1 MTAEHEPDLAPSAP
15 PAADRPG
22 PLVIGLAGTIAA
34 GKSTV
39 GQLLVERGAVH
50 CDADKLVHRLYDP
63 GTPGFDRVL
72 EAFGKEVVG
81 PDGFVDRKILG
92 AKVFGKPEEMNKLTR
107 AMGSITDAIKGEIDK
122 WRAELGSGDI
132 CVMEAVNLMEPG
144 YARWC
149 DQTWLIGVD
158 DAIAKQR
165 LIATRKM
172 SEAEVDQRLKS
183 MRPFEERAPGADW
196 SYKNNTTLD
205 DLRSAVNGELDRI
218 LTLFR
223 AGTLTESVFG
233 AWWAEFLEKNK
244 ERLKAAGVAAPES
257 SPGKT
262 QESAR

>member
-1 MTAEHEPDLAPSAP
+1 MVRFDLTIQLDYDVATPSDFVFNIQPAKTPHQKVVWEALSTLPPDVSFHEDGDRLGNRHVRLHAEPGSLRLIYGAIVDVRHHFDIPSDVPETPVKDLPSSVLP
-15 PAADRPG
+15 YIYPSRFCQSDR
-22 PLVIGLAGTIAA
+22 LVGVAWEQFA
-34 GKSTV
+34 
-39 GQLLVERGAVH
+39 
-50 CDADKLVHRLYDP
+50 
-63 GTPGFDRVL
+63 
-72 EAFGKEVVG
+72 
-81 PDGFVDRKILG
+81 
-92 AKVFGKPEEMNKLTR
+92 N
-107 AMGSITDAIKGEIDK
+107 
-122 WRAELGSGDI
+122 
-132 CVMEAVNLMEPG
+132 MEPG

-257 SPGKT
+257 SPGNT